1 MCQRAEAY
9 PALDH
14 CAYIHTHD
22 HRLENPV
29 RMAVAKPVTE
39 ARVLVVEDTPSM
51 AVLYR
56 AYLERDGH
64 AVTMSATGSDALARL
79 QLDAPDVMV
88 LDLNL
93 PDLNGRELLAETRRL
108 ELPTEVIVVT
118 ADGALST
125 AVAAMREGA
134 YDFLVKPFSAER
146 LNTTVRNALERSRL
160 RTTVAELR
168 DEFERERFCGFIGAS
183 LSMQGVYRIVESAAP
198 SNATVFVTGESGT
211 GKELAAEAIHQ
222 LSPRRGKPFV
232 AINCGAI
239 PENLIESEIF
249 GHVKGSFTGATVDRM
264 GAARQADGGT
274 LFLDEICEMQTDL
287 QTKLLRFLQ
296 TGTLRPVGGTKLEK
310 VDVRIVCAT
319 NRDPAAE
326 VRAGRF
332 REDLYYR
339 LHVIPLELPPLRER
353 EGDVLLIASAF
364 LERYAKE
371 ERRRFRRL
379 DEGAQAAL
387 AAYPWP
393 GNVRELQNVIRRAVV
408 MHDGEEMTAAM
419 LPLARSEPTS
429 AGRPQP
435 VPAPPPSATAQPQ
448 VENRAEAGSD
458 FAFWRNE
465 ADIMALWRIEKA
477 AIDRAIA
484 LCQGNIPRAAA
495 FLGVSPSTIY
505 RKKQAWTTGGE
516 G

>member
-1 MCQRAEAY
+1 MCHRAVVY
-9 PALDH
+9 PVLH
-14 CAYIHTHD
+14 RYAYIHPQD
-22 HRLENPV
+22 RSSE
-29 RMAVAKPVTE
+29 RIASMAVAELMTN

-64 AVTMSATGSDALARL
+64 AVTVSGTGGDALARL
-79 QLDAPDVMV
+79 QRDAPEVMV

-93 PDLNGRELLAETRRL
+93 PDLNGRELLAEARRL
-108 ELPTEVIVVT
+108 KLPTEVIVVT

-183 LSMQGVYRIVESAAP
+183 LPMQGVYRIVESAAP

-232 AINCGAI
+232 ALNCGAI

-249 GHVKGSFTGATVDRM
+249 GHVKGSFTGAVADRI

-287 QTKLLRFLQ
+287 QSKLLRFLQ

-319 NRDPAAE
+319 NRDPMAE

-371 ERRRFRRL
+371 ERRRFRGF
-379 DEGAQAAL
+379 DEGAQATL

-408 MHDGEEMTAAM
+408 MHDGEAMTAAM
-419 LPLARSEPTS
+419 LPLARGDLPPAVRTPSAPASAPVAPSTTTS
-429 AGRPQP
+429 AM
-435 VPAPPPSATAQPQ
+435 
-448 VENRAEAGSD
+448 GSD
-458 FAFWRNE
+458 FADWRGE
-465 ADIMALWRIEKA
+465 ADITALWRVEKA

-505 RKKQAWTTGGE
+505 RKKQAWAAGGE
-516 G
+516 A

>member
-1 MCQRAEAY
+1 
-9 PALDH
+9 
-14 CAYIHTHD
+14 
-22 HRLENPV
+22 
-29 RMAVAKPVTE
+29 MAVAEPMTT

-64 AVTMSATGSDALARL
+64 AVMVSGTGVDALARL
-79 QLDAPDVMV
+79 QRDAPEVMV

-93 PDLNGRELLAETRRL
+93 PDLNGRELLAEARRL

-160 RTTVAELR
+160 RTTVAVLR

-183 LSMQGVYRIVESAAP
+183 LPMQGVYRIVESAAP

-222 LSPRRGKPFV
+222 LSSRRGKPFV
-232 AINCGAI
+232 ALNCGAI

-249 GHVKGSFTGATVDRM
+249 GHVKGSFTGAVADRI

-287 QTKLLRFLQ
+287 QSKLLRFLQ

-319 NRDPAAE
+319 NRDPMAE

-371 ERRRFRRL
+371 ERRRFRGF
-379 DEGAQAAL
+379 DEGAQATL
-387 AAYPWP
+387 AASPWP

-408 MHDGEEMTAAM
+408 MHDGEAMTAAM
-419 LPLARSEPTS
+419 LPLARGDLPLAVRTHSAPASAPAAAPSPATS
-429 AGRPQP
+429 AM
-435 VPAPPPSATAQPQ
+435 A
-448 VENRAEAGSD
+448 SD
-458 FAFWRNE
+458 FADWRSE
-465 ADIMALWRIEKA
+465 ADITALWRVEKA

-505 RKKQAWTTGGE
+505 RKKQAWAAGGE
-516 G
+516 S

>member
-1 MCQRAEAY
+1 MALAE
-9 PALDH
+9 PN
-14 CAYIHTHD
+14 I
-22 HRLENPV
+22 
-29 RMAVAKPVTE
+29 

-51 AVLYR
+51 AALYR

-64 AVTMSATGSDALARL
+64 AVTVAGTGGDALARL
-79 QLDAPDVMV
+79 QQDPPEVMV

-108 ELPTEVIVVT
+108 ELPTAVIVVT

-168 DEFERERFCGFIGAS
+168 DEFGRHRFCGFIGAS
-183 LSMQGVYRIVESAAP
+183 LAMQGVYRTIESAAP

-249 GHVKGSFTGATVDRM
+249 GHVKGSFTGAVADRP

-287 QTKLLRFLQ
+287 QSKLLRFLQ
-296 TGTLRPVGGTKLEK
+296 TGTLRAVGGTKLEK

-319 NRDPAAE
+319 NRDPMAE

-353 EGDVLLIASAF
+353 EGDVLLIAGAF

-371 ERRRFRRL
+371 ERRRFRGF
-379 DEGAQAAL
+379 DQAAEAAL

-408 MHDGEEMTAAM
+408 MHDGEAMTAAM
-419 LPLARSEPTS
+419 LPLARGDLPAS
-429 AGRPQP
+429 ARAPSLP
-435 VPAPPPSATAQPQ
+435 ASVAAAAPAPAGPAT
-448 VENRAEAGSD
+448 RSD
-458 FAFWRNE
+458 FADWHSE
-465 ADIMALWRIEKA
+465 GDIVALWRVEKA

-505 RKKQAWTTGGE
+505 RKKQAWAADAE